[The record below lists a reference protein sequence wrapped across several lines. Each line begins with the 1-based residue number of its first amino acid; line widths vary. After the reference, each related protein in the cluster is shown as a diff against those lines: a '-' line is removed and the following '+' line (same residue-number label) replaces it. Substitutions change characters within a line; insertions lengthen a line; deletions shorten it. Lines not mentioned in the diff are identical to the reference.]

1 MLRFTTHI
9 FLLLAVV
16 CGQALSGVSCCC
28 LARSLYAGC
37 SADAGARAAS
47 APRCPKC
54 AAHVDRPVGS
64 VDARTC
70 CTIGDV
76 QSNGGTCSCMK
87 RSLVANQ
94 SDERPAKAVD
104 HSGWMVPAS
113 FSKDS
118 TSLTPSVS
126 ERFNVPASAEPPGS
140 RSPVFGEI
148 ELERSAYAL
157 NVSIRLFPCGCR
169 RSQFQLADR

>member
-37 SADAGARAAS
+37 SADVGTRAAS

-54 AAHVDRPVGS
+54 AAHVDRPSVSS

-126 ERFNVPASAEPPGS
+126 ERFNVP
-140 RSPVFGEI
+140 RFGGTTWQ
-148 ELERSAYAL
+148 
-157 NVSIRLFPCGCR
+157 SIACVWRN
-169 RSQFQLADR
+169 